1 MIMAAE
7 RIFGEDG
14 KFQRRLILSY
24 ALNAYDNS
32 NLLLGIFH
40 LREPTHNIYLDLT
53 WVNLSMLSA
62 QPACFKKWLC
72 FVLHSQ
78 YWWRETLS
86 WRKCWNKVLTQQ
98 LKESLA
104 GKKSLQY
111 LKKIWWRY
119 LSWASS
125 RKMCFWKYHL
135 ENVS

>member
-1 MIMAAE
+1 MAVE

-62 QPACFKKWLC
+62 QPACFKK
-72 FVLHSQ
+72 
-78 YWWRETLS
+78 
-86 WRKCWNKVLTQQ
+86 
-98 LKESLA
+98 
-104 GKKSLQY
+104 
-111 LKKIWWRY
+111 
-119 LSWASS
+119 
-125 RKMCFWKYHL
+125 
-135 ENVS
+135 